1 MSEIKQLLKKY
12 KYPPEGQEKALEVVM
27 AQCNRWAD
35 DDDNLTYDQDTSAK
49 IISMP
54 KPYPAPEDNE
64 IKMAAEEDSSQHI
77 D

>member
-1 MSEIKQLLKKY
+1 MI
-12 KYPPEGQEKALEVVM
+12 
-27 AQCNRWAD
+27 
-35 DDDNLTYDQDTSAK
+35 DQDTPAK
-49 IISMP
+49 IIAMP